1 MLWARHKN
9 RRPFFCAR
17 LKDLRLAWDCAKV
30 LLSRIQS
37 GVGFSP
43 NAERSIQK
51 MAETIG
57 FIGLGN
63 MGEPIAANLLKASYK
78 LKVYNRTAS
87 KAGALVAKGAALAA
101 SPADV
106 AVEGGIVFTMLADD
120 RAVEDVCAGEAS
132 FVARLGAGGVHVS
145 LSTISPATARRLA
158 EHHAKFG
165 VSYVA
170 SPVFG
175 RPEAAVAAKLWVC
188 TAGPAEA
195 KKRVHAM
202 QSAIGQG
209 VFDYGEDW
217 GAANVVKLCG
227 NFMVASTVEAL
238 AEMLTLG
245 EKNGVSPKAIAE
257 LIGKF
262 SPMHAGYANIIADR
276 KFDPPGFRLALGL
289 KDVRLIMQ
297 TAEASNTPMPMGSL
311 LRDRWVS
318 AVAKGRGDLDWSAI
332 ALNVAEDA
340 GLK

>member
-1 MLWARHKN
+1 M
-9 RRPFFCAR
+9 
-17 LKDLRLAWDCAKV
+17 
-30 LLSRIQS
+30 
-37 GVGFSP
+37 G
-43 NAERSIQK
+43 
-51 MAETIG
+51 ETIG

-63 MGEPIAANLLKASYK
+63 MGEPIAANLMKAGYALKI
-78 LKVYNRTAS
+78 YNRTAS
-87 KAGALVAKGAALAA
+87 KGAALAA
-101 SPADV
+101 KGAELRSSHAEV
-106 AVEGGIVFTMLADD
+106 ATPGGTVFTMLADD
-120 RAVEDVCAGEAS
+120 HAEEEVSARGGS
-132 FVARLGAGGVHVS
+132 FVERLGAGGVHVS

-158 EHHAKFG
+158 EHHANYG

-175 RPEAAVAAKLWVC
+175 RPEAAAAAKVWVC
-188 TAGPAEA
+188 TSGPTAA
-195 KKRVHAM
+195 KKRVHPM

-209 VFDYGEDW
+209 VFDYGEEV

-257 LIGKF
+257 MIGKF
-262 SPMHAGYANIIADR
+262 SPLHAGYANMIADR
-276 KFDPPGFRLALGL
+276 KFDPPGFRLVLGL

-297 TAEASNTPMPMGSL
+297 AAEASNTPLPMGSL